1 MQKYTIVKEEL
12 RTPLN
17 FNFCNIESSIIP
29 VTINGDKKILKIFK
43 RNHNFLDIK
52 WQVLE
57 YFDQVRKFFDERFIL
72 PEMIAV
78 TDKQIGYIM
87 RYVNNIN
94 LETLLASNNIPFSEK
109 LKCLKEMCLLLKD
122 CEKLRHHEQ
131 LSNFYI
137 GDLHVN
143 NLLYNLDTGHI
154 NLCDMDS
161 CMIGCSNPQVY
172 RYLSCSKG
180 ILDLPRKYPNI
191 GGKFIPNENSDIYCA
206 IMIIMNYLYA
216 GPVEMM
222 DRDAFY
228 KYLYYLDTLKEN
240 GMRLFD
246 KNLLY
251 AFSRVYENGDNINP
265 YPYLDTISC
274 KSLIKANN
282 VSYYYSKIKSY

>member
-78 TDKQIGYIM
+78 NDKQIGYIM

-274 KSLIKANN
+274 KLLINANN